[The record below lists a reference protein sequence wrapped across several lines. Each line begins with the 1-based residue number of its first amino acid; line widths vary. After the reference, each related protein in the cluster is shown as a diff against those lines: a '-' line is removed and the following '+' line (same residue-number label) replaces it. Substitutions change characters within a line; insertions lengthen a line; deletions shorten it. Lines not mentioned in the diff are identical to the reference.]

1 MECPICFDK
10 IQITN
15 SCTTPC
21 GHSFCFKCVIKSMQS
36 NIACPCCRASLVET
50 QDPEKD
56 EEGSEYEED
65 ISDESTIESDFE
77 EEEDETGPDIDVVTK
92 AFITRGYDVKDAMS
106 LLLCRYSKTD
116 AKYTR
121 DYIKKLNDEFDDIM
135 EEIEAQMREQSDF
148 AEEDVNVLRTTEWAE
163 EQRIHWHEDNTAVL

>member
-1 MECPICFDK
+1 MECPICFDE
-10 IQITN
+10 IQQTN
-15 SCTTPC
+15 ACTTPC

-36 NIACPCCRASLVET
+36 NEACPCCRTPLVET
-50 QDPEKD
+50 QEHD
-56 EEGSEYEED
+56 EEDDSEYEED

-77 EEEDETGPDIDVVTK
+77 EDDDDTKPDIEGVTK
-92 AFITRGYDVKDAMS
+92 SFITRGYDVKDAMS

-121 DYIKKLNDEFDDIM
+121 DYIKKLNDDFDEIM
-135 EEIEAQMREQSDF
+135 EEIEALAREQSDF
-148 AEEDVNVLRTTEWAE
+148 AAEDKPAVEWAE